1 MEITFIFT
9 LIISYLIGAIQCGVV
24 LTRLTGAGDVR
35 DSGSGNIGATN
46 VYRTAGRKLGV
57 LTLIGDI
64 IKGVIP
70 VVYAIY
76 AAEMTVEQIAIVAC
90 ATFLGHLYPVYLGF
104 RGGKGVATA
113 LGIYLV
119 LSPLSVLVAAFVFVG
134 LVLIWRYVS
143 LGSIC
148 SAALIPALAYF
159 FEGSL
164 PLLYASLFISL
175 MVIWRHRE
183 NIGRLLNGTE
193 NKFKA

>member
-1 MEITFIFT
+1 MDFTFILT
-9 LIISYLIGAIQCGVV
+9 LTISYLIGAIPCGVV
-24 LTRLTGAGDVR
+24 LTKLTGAGDVR
-35 DSGSGNIGATN
+35 ESGSGNIGATN

-64 IKGVIP
+64 VKGVLP
-70 VVYAIY
+70 VIY
-76 AAEMTVEQIAIVAC
+76 ATSFADMAPEKIAMVAC

-104 RGGKGVATA
+104 KGGKGVATA

-119 LSPLSVLVAAFVFVG
+119 VSPLSVLIAAFVFVG
-134 LVLIWRYVS
+134 LVWIWRYVS
-143 LGSIC
+143 LGSI
-148 SAALIPALAYF
+148 SAAALVPVLTYL

>member
-1 MEITFIFT
+1 METSLIIT
-9 LIISYLIGAIQCGVV
+9 LIVSYLVGAIPCGVV
-24 LTRLTGAGDVR
+24 LTRLSGAEDIR
-35 DSGSGNIGATN
+35 KSGSGNIGATN

-57 LTLIGDI
+57 LTLVGDI

-70 VVYAIY
+70 VIY
-76 AAEMTVEQIAIVAC
+76 AVAVVHYNLEQVALVAG
-90 ATFLGHLYPVYLGF
+90 ATFLGHLYPVYIGF

-119 LSPLSVLVAAFVFVG
+119 LSPLAVLIAAVVFVVLVG
-134 LVLIWRYVS
+134 IWRYIS
-143 LGSIC
+143 LGSIT
-148 SAALIPALAYF
+148 AAAVFPLLIYLL
-159 FEGSL
+159 EGSL

-183 NIGRLLNGTE
+183 NIGRLLSGTE

>member
-1 MEITFIFT
+1 MDFIFILT
-9 LIISYLIGAIQCGVV
+9 LIISYLIGAIPCGVV
-24 LTRLTGAGDVR
+24 LTKLTGAGDVR
-35 DSGSGNIGATN
+35 ESGSGNIGATN

-64 IKGVIP
+64 VKGVIP

-76 AAEMTVEQIAIVAC
+76 VVEMTPEQTAMVAC

-104 RGGKGVATA
+104 KGGKGVATA

-134 LVLIWRYVS
+134 LVWIWRYVS

-148 SAALIPALAYF
+148 SAGLVPALAYF

-183 NIGRLLNGTE
+183 NIGRLLKGTE